1 MAQNQ
6 LLETT
11 KPITEIA
18 LDVGFENISY
28 FCKEFLK
35 MNHMTARQYRILYKN

>member
-28 FCKEFLK
+28 FCKEFLH
-35 MNHMTARQYRILYKN
+35 MNHMTARQYRDLYKN